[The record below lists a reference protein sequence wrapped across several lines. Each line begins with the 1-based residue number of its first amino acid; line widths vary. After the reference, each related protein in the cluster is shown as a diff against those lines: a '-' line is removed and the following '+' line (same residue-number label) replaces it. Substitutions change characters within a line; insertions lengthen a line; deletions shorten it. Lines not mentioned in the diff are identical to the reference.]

1 MNKIA
6 MAFKKAANSKIP
18 ISALRRKS
26 ILKMKKLEVELGFED
41 HSPTVKDHHENCGYI
56 ELPD

>member
-1 MNKIA
+1 MDKIA
-6 MAFKKAANSKIP
+6 STFQKAANSKVP

-41 HSPTVKDHHENCGYI
+41 HSPTVKDHHEDCGYI